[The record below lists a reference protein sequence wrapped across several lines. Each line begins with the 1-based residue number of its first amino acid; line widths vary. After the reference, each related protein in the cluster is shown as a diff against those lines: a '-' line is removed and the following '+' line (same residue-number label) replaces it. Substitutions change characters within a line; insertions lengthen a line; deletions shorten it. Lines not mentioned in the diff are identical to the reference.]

1 MRELRTAPKPILQ
14 KFIFTLLIG
23 AGCFAAGSAFYL
35 YARDGT
41 AFALSAMVLAA
52 SVIRAFGLYRV
63 IVKGSYETVEGI
75 CAAISSAPL
84 RKTHNVKIVDDNGL
98 ETTLRLGK
106 DARLQIGSHYRFY
119 FAVCDEAPLLSG
131 LDSARLLGFE
141 VVSEGNN
148 GKSD

>member
-1 MRELRTAPKPILQ
+1 MRELKTTPKPILQ

-23 AGCFAAGSAFYL
+23 AGCFTSGSAFYL

-41 AFALSAMVLAA
+41 AFALSVMVLAA
-52 SVIRAFGLYRV
+52 SVVRAFGLYRI
-63 IVKGSYETVEGI
+63 IVKGSYETVEGT

-84 RKTHNVKIVDDNGL
+84 RKTRSVKIVDDNGL

-106 DARLQIGSHYRFY
+106 DARLQIGSRYRIY
-119 FAVCDEAPLLSG
+119 FAMRYEAPLLSG
-131 LDSARLLGFE
+131 LDSAQLLGFE
-141 VVSEGNN
+141 AVSDGNN